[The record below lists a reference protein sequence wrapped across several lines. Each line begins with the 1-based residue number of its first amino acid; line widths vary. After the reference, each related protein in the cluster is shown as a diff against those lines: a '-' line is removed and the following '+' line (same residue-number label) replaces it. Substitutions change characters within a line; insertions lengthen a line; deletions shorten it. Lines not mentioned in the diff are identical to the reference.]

1 VKGSSLVLAVA
12 IAAGV
17 IAVPLLLKANRVASA
32 PAGQAPS
39 ASKGLP
45 RFVELGTTT
54 CAPCRVMLGVM
65 AELEKNYPGVMVIE
79 FVNVHEQPALADR
92 YGVQVIPTQIFYS
105 PDDRELFRHVGVF
118 KTEEV
123 IAKWAELGF
132 PVTPRA
138 ER

>member
-1 VKGSSLVLAVA
+1 VKSTSVVAAVV
-12 IAAGV
+12 IAASV
-17 IAVPLLLKANRVASA
+17 IAVPLVLKSSRAAST
-32 PAGQAPS
+32 PGIQTPQA
-39 ASKGLP
+39 AKGLP

-65 AELEKNYPGVMVIE
+65 AELEQKYPGAMVIE

-92 YGVQVIPTQIFYS
+92 YGVQVIPSQIFYS

-118 KTEEV
+118 KAEEIV
-123 IAKWAELGF
+123 AKWVELGF
-132 PVTPRA
+132 PMAPRA